1 MSSPINFIPGFE
13 AVPTPSPNNR
23 LWQYLQSQ
31 DPSVFQDIAR
41 NSSPEVLEI
50 LGYNIRSLL
59 GSLPSDQFG
68 VQIVTNRESLAKML
82 SGAMMGGYF
91 LRVMEQRL
99 ALEQSLGNSPPA
111 IDASQPSNNAEQ
123 PSPREGESAQ

>member
-1 MSSPINFIPGFE
+1 MFVELGYSMASPLNFIPGFE
-13 AVPTPSPNNR
+13 AVQTPSPDNR

-50 LGYNIRSLL
+50 LGHNIRSLV

-68 VQIVTNRESLAKML
+68 VQIITNRESLAKML

-99 ALEQSLGNSPPA
+99 ALEQSLGS
-111 IDASQPSNNAEQ
+111 ASQPASADQ
-123 PSPREGESAQ
+123 PSPAEEEG